1 MNIQEVSLYV
11 FFIAAGLLFYT
22 YIGYGVMASV
32 VGMLRKR
39 RTYDL
44 TECFTVP
51 LTIIIPAYN
60 EKLVLDE
67 KIKNTYVSLHYFNT
81 SQVILV
87 TEGSTDGS
95 NDLLFSQTNL
105 LHIKGGERKGKSAA
119 INTAMEHAMGEI
131 VIITDANAMV
141 NTEAFEKLVARFKN
155 KKSGAVSGEKKVIT
169 SDGSTGGE
177 GLYWKYESFL
187 KRKSARM
194 YSLTGAAGELLAFRK
209 SLFKPIPADA
219 ILDDM
224 VLSLNIIRQGRTIDY
239 EPNAYAVEPPS
250 KSITEEFKRK
260 VRISA
265 GVWQTLCRNLFVFN
279 PFKHSIFVFQFGS
292 HRVLRWICGISCT
305 ALALLANFFL
315 LGPPNVST
323 ETLIFDIVFGLQCIF
338 YFFVLIG
345 YLLRNNKNLP
355 AFVFLPFYFT
365 MMNIAVMVGFFKYL
379 NGSESVLWEK
389 ADR

>member
-22 YIGYGVMASV
+22 YIGYGMLASV

-67 KIKNTYVSLHYFNT
+67 KIKNTYESLHYFKT

-95 NDLLFSQTNL
+95 NDLVFSQTNL
-105 LHIKGGERKGKSAA
+105 LHLKGDERKGKSAA
-119 INTAMEHAMGEI
+119 INTAMEHATGEI

-155 KKSGAVSGEKKVIT
+155 QQSGAVSGEKKVIT
-169 SDGSTGGE
+169 SEGSTGGE

-209 SLFKPIPADA
+209 NLFKPIPTDA

-224 VLSLNIIRQGRTIDY
+224 VLSLSIIKQGKTIDY
-239 EPNAYAVEPPS
+239 EPDAYAVEPPS
-250 KSITEEFKRK
+250 KSIGEEFKRK

-265 GVWQTLCRNLFVFN
+265 GVWQTLARNLFVFN
-279 PFKHSIFVFQFGS
+279 PFQHSIFVFQFGS
-292 HRVLRWICGISCT
+292 HRVLRWMCGIICI
-305 ALALLANFFL
+305 ALAFVANYFL
-315 LGPPNVST
+315 LGPPDLSLQV
-323 ETLIFDIVFGLQCIF
+323 LVFDILFALQSLF
-338 YFFVLIG
+338 FFFVLIG
-345 YLLRNNKNLP
+345 FVFRNYKKLP
-355 AFVFLPFYFT
+355 AFVFLPFYFI
-365 MMNIAVMVGFFKYL
+365 MMNTAVMVGFFKFL
-379 NGSESVLWEK
+379 NGSESVLWKK
-389 ADR
+389 AER